1 MKMNVF
7 KWVSVVTV
15 VLWFSSCSMEK
26 RLYSSGFHIQW
37 NTKESGST
45 KNDWVKVHKQPS
57 LKVATIET
65 VAVSPTAVTAD
76 MNCGDTLI
84 GSYLESPST
93 IYNSGFHQIENKQSV
108 AIRKYGVQKSADS
121 KLGESANVPKP
132 RAGESTV
139 QLVNRKARKA
149 KIYGFIALLTIILV
163 YPAIVFGII
172 HGVLKR
178 QARMLD
184 SNNEIVTESEL
195 RPGETVE
202 DLAKR
207 KANRSLLFGLISIPT
222 GVFIA
227 GIAFGVSAISNGR
240 EAKSLS
246 PGNVKVRKRAN
257 AGTAWAIMG
266 FVVSL
271 LIIIWL
277 SIAFSGDF
285 FI

>member
-7 KWVSVVTV
+7 KWVSVVAV

-45 KNDWVKVHKQPS
+45 KNDWVKVPKHPS
-57 LKVATIET
+57 LKVET
-65 VAVSPTAVTAD
+65 NEIDMVSPSVVAD

-121 KLGESANVPKP
+121 KLGESTNVPKP

-271 LIIIWL
+271 LMIIWL

>member
-7 KWVSVVTV
+7 KWVSVVAV

-45 KNDWVKVHKQPS
+45 NNDKVKAHKQTS

-93 IYNSGFHQIENKQSV
+93 IYNSGFHRIENKQSV

-184 SNNEIVTESEL
+184 SNNEIVIESEL

>member
-1 MKMNVF
+1 
-7 KWVSVVTV
+7 
-15 VLWFSSCSMEK
+15 
-26 RLYSSGFHIQW
+26 
-37 NTKESGST
+37 
-45 KNDWVKVHKQPS
+45 
-57 LKVATIET
+57 VATIEIDT
-65 VAVSPTAVTAD
+65 KSPTAVAAD
-76 MNCGDTLI
+76 MNCGETLI
-84 GSYLESPST
+84 GSYLESPSMLF
-93 IYNSGFHQIENKQSV
+93 NAGFHRIENKQSV
-108 AIRKYGVQKSADS
+108 AIRKYGVQKTADS

-132 RAGESTV
+132 RAGESTA
-139 QLVNRKARKA
+139 QLANRKARKA
-149 KIYGFIALLTIILV
+149 RIYGFIALLTIILF

-184 SNNEIVTESEL
+184 SNNEIVIEPEL

-271 LIIIWL
+271 LMIIWL
-277 SIAFSGDF
+277 SIALSGDF
-285 FI
+285 VI

>member
-1 MKMNVF
+1 MNVF
-7 KWVSVVTV
+7 RWVSVVAV
-15 VLWFSSCSMEK
+15 LLWFSSCSMEK

-45 KNDWVKVHKQPS
+45 NNDKVKAHKQTS

-93 IYNSGFHQIENKQSV
+93 IYNSGFHRIENKQSV

-184 SNNEIVTESEL
+184 SNNEIVIESEL